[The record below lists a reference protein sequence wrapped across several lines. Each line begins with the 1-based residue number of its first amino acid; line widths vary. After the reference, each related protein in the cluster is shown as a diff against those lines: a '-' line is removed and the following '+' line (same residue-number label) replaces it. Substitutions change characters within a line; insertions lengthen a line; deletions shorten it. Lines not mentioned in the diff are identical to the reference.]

1 MTSMPPRKVLL
12 VGPYPPPYGGLSVQ
26 LQQWQRYV
34 QQTHGWT
41 CEVLNIGDRREEPLP
56 GAHPVRGYLDFW
68 KKLTKY
74 ARQGYLIHLFTNG
87 HNLKSW
93 LSALACALAG
103 CINHRRSLLVFGSG
117 NLPRFII
124 QESGPLARAVA
135 KTAVRLSGQIVCR
148 NNDMLEAL
156 LKLGVNH
163 SKVSIVSG
171 YYGTFDQSDD
181 VPGDIQKFLTEHQPV
196 LGAMATT
203 LSPEYGIPLFL
214 DAVERLHHEYPGLG
228 VVLMGIGEK
237 ERAQVHIP
245 DQLDVCLAGALP
257 NPVAMA
263 VMNRLSVFVRPSLFD
278 GDSRSVREALSLGIP
293 VVASD
298 TGLRPAGVKLFAK
311 GDAAQMTAAVRETI
325 EGAETVVPPTTTS
338 AREESVTQLLS
349 LYEKLVPAA

>member
-1 MTSMPPRKVLL
+1 
-12 VGPYPPPYGGLSVQ
+12 
-26 LQQWQRYV
+26 
-34 QQTHGWT
+34 
-41 CEVLNIGDRREEPLP
+41 LP

-87 HNLKSW
+87 HNFKSW

-117 NLPRFII
+117 NLPGFIE
-124 QESGPLARAVA
+124 ESGPLARRVA

-148 NNDMLEAL
+148 NDDMLEAL
-156 LKLGVNH
+156 LKLGVDR

-181 VPGDIQKFLTEHQPV
+181 LPIGIQKFLTEHQPV

-203 LSPEYGIPLFL
+203 LSPEYGIPLLL
-214 DAVERLHHEYPGLG
+214 DAAERLRHQYPKLG
-228 VVLMGIGEK
+228 VVLIGIGDK
-237 ERAQVHIP
+237 ERAQLRIP
-245 DQLDVCLAGALP
+245 DQVDVCLAGALP

-263 VMNRLSVFVRPSLFD
+263 VMSRLSVFVRPSFFD

-293 VVASD
+293 VAASD

-338 AREESVTQLLS
+338 AREESVSQLLS
-349 LYEKLVPAA
+349 LYEKLVHAA